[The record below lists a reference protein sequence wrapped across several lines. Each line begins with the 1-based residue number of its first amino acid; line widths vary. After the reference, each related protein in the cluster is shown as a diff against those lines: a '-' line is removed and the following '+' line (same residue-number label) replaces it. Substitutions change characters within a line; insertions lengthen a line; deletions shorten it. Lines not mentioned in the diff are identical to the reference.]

1 MLSKFTSVLEKC
13 QSKHTQERW
22 PHMNAGE
29 KSVYSPDLLKSVGS
43 NASSEESGA
52 GVCGGLVLKT
62 SLNIACGYLKLSW
75 SFFLEN

>member
-1 MLSKFTSVLEKC
+1 
-13 QSKHTQERW
+13 
-22 PHMNAGE
+22 MNAGE
-29 KSVYSPDLLKSVGS
+29 KSVYPPNLFESVGS

-75 SFFLEN
+75 YLFFFWKLLKIKEGMAISLLE